1 MVAAGERGDPETV
14 VEPAREGLK
23 RGAEVLAPFV
33 VLLWRGARRSARHVE
48 SDDLPGDRGRPP
60 CFVGSISATTE
71 SAGAKSSG
79 AKSSGAK
86 SSGVKSSGTESSGA
100 PAGAAI
106 GPAFDGSAFD
116 GPAFD
121 GLAGCVILDRIVSR
135 PPAAVVA
142 RGGTYFEPCICSG
155 P

>member
-1 MVAAGERGDPETV
+1 V
-14 VEPAREGLK
+14 VELACEGLK
-23 RGAEVLAPFV
+23 RGAEILTPFV
-33 VLLWRGARRSARHVE
+33 VLLWREARRSARHVE

-60 CFVGSISATTE
+60 CFVGSIGTTTE

-79 AKSSGAK
+79 AKSSGTE
-86 SSGVKSSGTESSGA
+86 SSGTESSGA
-100 PAGAAI
+100 PARAAI
-106 GPAFDGSAFD
+106 ASAFD

-121 GLAGCVILDRIVSR
+121 GPAFVGLSGCVILDRKVSR
-135 PPAAVVA
+135 PPVAVVA